1 MVRNK
6 KYFFPR
12 FRFFSVHSHGSHVIY
27 LSIILITELNN
38 LSIIIFS
45 IAIFNDPRV
54 ECEAKTFLI
63 KQSSTDNS
71 RPKETA
77 EAEGWLKSKPL
88 LNDREK
94 NPD

>member
-1 MVRNK
+1 M
-6 KYFFPR
+6 FQI
-12 FRFFSVHSHGSHVIY
+12 FSVHSHGSHDIY
-27 LSIILITELNN
+27 LSIILITDRNN

-45 IAIFNDPRV
+45 IALFNDPRV

-77 EAEGWLKSKPL
+77 EAEGWLKSTTF
-88 LNDREK
+88 LNNREK
-94 NPD
+94 KS